1 MCVSLWCDGREADAT
16 DKEMLECPSKKIAR
30 EKHKK
35 GTGGRNIFTAE
46 RGSGPQLH
54 FWARMIV
61 AKNTPPNVPMITG
74 FAA

>member
-1 MCVSLWCDGREADAT
+1 MPL
-16 DKEMLECPSKKIAR
+16 KKIAQ

-35 GTGGRNIFTAE
+35 GRNIFTAE

-54 FWARMIV
+54 LWARMIV